1 VLSGGGGQWCNAADN
16 ERGANQ
22 QSEWHSDADRY
33 TGIVNM
39 VSGKGDDW
47 PAPYLKP
54 AVLWGKAPMGR
65 PLLAIVGLAAFL
77 SGACDASA
85 FTTYPVDPV
94 ITFDRQADP
103 DQLSDKMSNGQSG
116 GATFGLPG
124 GLPGRFK
131 LQFSG
136 PSSSSTP
143 NSPFVEF
150 PSTVFVPSEHR

>member
-1 VLSGGGGQWCNAADN
+1 
-16 ERGANQ
+16 
-22 QSEWHSDADRY
+22 
-33 TGIVNM
+33 
-39 VSGKGDDW
+39 
-47 PAPYLKP
+47 
-54 AVLWGKAPMGR
+54 MGR
-65 PLLAIVGLAAFL
+65 TLLAIVGLVAFL
-77 SGACDASA
+77 SGACGASA

-124 GLPGRFK
+124 GLSGRFK

-143 NSPFVEF
+143 NSPFAEF

>member
-1 VLSGGGGQWCNAADN
+1 MLPR
-16 ERGANQ
+16 E
-22 QSEWHSDADRY
+22 DRDSHR
-33 TGIVNM
+33 IK
-39 VSGKGDDW
+39 SS
-47 PAPYLKP
+47 
-54 AVLWGKAPMGR
+54 AVVFRGKAQMGR
-65 PLLAIVGLAAFL
+65 TLLAIVGLLSFL
-77 SGACDASA
+77 SGARGALA

-116 GATFGLPG
+116 ERTFGLPG

-143 NSPFVEF
+143 NSPFVG
-150 PSTVFVPSEHR
+150 PRNGPAYVALCNTR